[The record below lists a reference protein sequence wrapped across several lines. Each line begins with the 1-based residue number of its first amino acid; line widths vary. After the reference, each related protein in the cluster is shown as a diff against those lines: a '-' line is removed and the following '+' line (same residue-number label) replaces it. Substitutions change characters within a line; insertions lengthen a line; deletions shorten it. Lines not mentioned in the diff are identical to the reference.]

1 MPELYHQHTGEAIG
15 EINDDQLQ
23 FLVDQLEEEDTKD
36 KDYYISRDTIQMFKD
51 KDADEALISM
61 LEKALGDKDDIDV
74 AWR

>member
-15 EINDDQLQ
+15 QISDDQLQ

-36 KDYYISRDTIQMFKD
+36 QDYYISRDTIQMFKD
-51 KDADEALISM
+51 KDGDEALISM
-61 LEKALGDKDDIDV
+61 LEKALGDKEDIDV